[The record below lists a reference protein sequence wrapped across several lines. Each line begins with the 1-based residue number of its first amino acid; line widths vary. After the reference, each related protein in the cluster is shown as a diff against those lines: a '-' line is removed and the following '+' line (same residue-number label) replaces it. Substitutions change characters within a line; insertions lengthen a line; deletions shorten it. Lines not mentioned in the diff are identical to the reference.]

1 MLVTQLA
8 SGGALIRDDSILL
21 HPIGSGR
28 VCTDS
33 EDHRQRGLGMA
44 RIEVGDS
51 APDFELRG
59 TGGRTVRLA
68 EFRGRWLVLAFY
80 PGDFT
85 PVCTRQFCSYR
96 DAADRLDELDA
107 EVLGVSPQT
116 LDSHERFRAK
126 YGLTVPL
133 LADPERDVIRA
144 YGVLGPGGMVRRSI
158 FIVDPEGIV
167 RYRQVALLGFR
178 YQDVEALRQSLQR
191 ARAEAPA

>member
-1 MLVTQLA
+1 
-8 SGGALIRDDSILL
+8 
-21 HPIGSGR
+21 
-28 VCTDS
+28 
-33 EDHRQRGLGMA
+33 MA
-44 RIEVGDS
+44 RIEVGDR

-59 TGGRTVRLA
+59 TGGDTLRLA
-68 EFRGRWLVLAFY
+68 DFRGRWLVLAFY

-107 EVLGVSPQT
+107 EVIGVSPQT
-116 LDSHERFRAK
+116 LDSHDRFRAK

-133 LADPERDVIRA
+133 LADPERAMIRA

-167 RYRQVALLGFR
+167 RYRQVALLGLH
-178 YQDVEALRQSLQR
+178 YQDVEDLKQSLQR
-191 ARAEAPA
+191 ARAEAAA

>member
-1 MLVTQLA
+1 
-8 SGGALIRDDSILL
+8 
-21 HPIGSGR
+21 
-28 VCTDS
+28 
-33 EDHRQRGLGMA
+33 MA

-59 TGGRTVRLA
+59 TGGDTLRLA
-68 EFRGRWLVLAFY
+68 DLRGRWLVLAFY

-96 DAADRLDELDA
+96 DAADRLNELDA
-107 EVLGVSPQT
+107 EVIGVSPQT

-133 LADPERDVIRA
+133 LADPERTMIRA

-167 RYRQVALLGFR
+167 RYRQVALLGLH
-178 YQDVEALRQSLQR
+178 YQDVEDLKQSLQR
-191 ARAEAPA
+191 ARAEVAA

>member
-1 MLVTQLA
+1 
-8 SGGALIRDDSILL
+8 
-21 HPIGSGR
+21 
-28 VCTDS
+28 
-33 EDHRQRGLGMA
+33 MA
-44 RIEVGDS
+44 RIDVGDS

-68 EFRGRWLVLAFY
+68 DFRGRWLVLAFY

-116 LDSHERFRAK
+116 LESHERFRAEH
-126 YGLTVPL
+126 GLTVPL
-133 LADPERDVIRA
+133 LADPEREMVRA

-158 FIVDPEGIV
+158 FIVDPQGIV
-167 RYRQVALLGFR
+167 RYRHVALLGLR
-178 YQDVEALRQSLQR
+178 YQDVDELRQSLQR
-191 ARAEAPA
+191 ARAETPA

>member
-1 MLVTQLA
+1 
-8 SGGALIRDDSILL
+8 
-21 HPIGSGR
+21 
-28 VCTDS
+28 
-33 EDHRQRGLGMA
+33 MA
-44 RIEVGDS
+44 RIDVGDS

-68 EFRGRWLVLAFY
+68 DFRGRWLVLAFY

-126 YGLTVPL
+126 HGLTVPL
-133 LADPERDVIRA
+133 LADPERDMIRA

-158 FIVDPEGIV
+158 FIVDPQGIV
-167 RYRQVALLGFR
+167 RYRHVALLGLR
-178 YQDVEALRQSLQR
+178 YQDVDELRQSLQR
-191 ARAEAPA
+191 ARAETPA